1 MLLFRLNTM
10 VRIYDAAQFKTFLM
24 QKYKIHSVSKFSL
37 LISHPHTHTHT
48 TKSILTALQN
58 MDNNQPPAILH
69 HRSRLKTLL
78 KQNYPQ
84 ASGFLKFDLNL
95 PDNSADFFSCPKY
108 ASRNKQTASAS
119 GTIVDWHFSTCT
131 CSYLKYY
138 LQAHC
143 CSSSC
148 PVAVCLHCELK
159 KG

>member
-1 MLLFRLNTM
+1 MLHNLKHFWCKNTKST
-10 VRIYDAAQFKTFLM
+10 VFQN
-24 QKYKIHSVSKFSL
+24 SVCWF
-37 LISHPHTHTHT
+37 HTHTHTHT

-58 MDNNQPPAILH
+58 MDNNQPPAMLH